1 MTGHRLV
8 VTDDG
13 VNILATVYANG
24 SPEPVAVVELTVER
38 AVTVAAEL
46 IAAIAAQLALRAEYR
61 REP

>member
-1 MTGHRLV
+1 MNRLV

-13 VNILATVYANG
+13 ITIRATVYQNG
-24 SPEPVAVVELTVER
+24 DPVPLTVVELTVER